1 MSKSRRRRRRSSAL
15 QKIILVIVILVI
27 VILIAFFFVIRPMKQ
42 KLASSVAEKVI
53 EMQVSSDTDSD
64 VTAEEILD
72 VMSEEDQ
79 ATIEEICEEY
89 LDVQTLTEISGYM
102 AQGDTA
108 SIKAYVEE
116 SLSEEELAQIQEIYE
131 KYQDELSGY
140 LE

>member
-15 QKIILVIVILVI
+15 QKIILVVVILVI

-42 KLASSVAEKVI
+42 RLASSVAEKVI

-79 ATIEEICEEY
+79 KTIEEICEEY
-89 LDVQTLTEISGYM
+89 LDVQTLTEISGYL

-108 SIKAYVEE
+108 SVKAYVKE

-131 KYQDELSGY
+131 KYQDELSEY

>member
-27 VILIAFFFVIRPMKQ
+27 VILIAFFFVIRPLKQ
-42 KLASSVAEKVI
+42 KLVSSVAEKVI
-53 EMQVSSDTDSD
+53 EMQVSSDSEYAA
-64 VTAEEILD
+64 TAEEILD

-79 ATIEEICEEY
+79 ATIEGICEEY

-102 AQGDTA
+102 TQGDTA
-108 SIKAYVEE
+108 SIKAYVKE
-116 SLSEEELAQIQEIYE
+116 SLSEEDLAQIKEIYE